1 MSMDRRAFIRT
12 CTGTVATAVAAG
24 PLIERLASAGDL
36 VSYTKSRLVD
46 ADGKPIKASALS
58 TAEAYFLHYPM
69 KSTPCLLI
77 KLGSAA
83 NPTDLKTEAGEAYAW
98 QGGVGPDKD
107 LVAYSAICAHQM
119 SYPKKELAVISYQAG
134 QSERAGRKAVITCCA
149 HGSVYDPAKGA
160 AIVFGPAP
168 QPLAAIKLEYD
179 RTDDSLYAT
188 GVYGGNRFDDF
199 IKAYKADLM
208 AQFGRAEYKQ
218 PVDANVQTVLLSKY
232 SGAVVAC

>member
-1 MSMDRRAFIRT
+1 MSMDRRAFIRA
-12 CTGTVATAVAAG
+12 CAGTVATAAVSG
-24 PLIERLASAGDL
+24 SVIERLASAGEL
-36 VSYTKSRLVD
+36 VSYTKSRLMD

-58 TAEAYFLHYPM
+58 TAEAYLFNYPM

-77 KLGSAA
+77 KLDRAA

-98 QGGVGPDKD
+98 QGGGGPDKD
-107 LVAYSAICAHQM
+107 IVAYCAICAHQM
-119 SYPKKELAVISYQAG
+119 AYPMKNLTVISYQAG
-134 QSERAGRKAVITCCA
+134 QSERAGRKGVITCCA

-160 AIVFGPAP
+160 EVVFGPAP
-168 QPLAAIKLEYD
+168 QPLAAIKLDYD
-179 RTDDSLYAT
+179 PADDSLYAT

-208 AQFGRAEYKQ
+208 AQFGRGEYKQ
-218 PVDANVQTVLLSKY
+218 PVDVNVQTVLLSKY